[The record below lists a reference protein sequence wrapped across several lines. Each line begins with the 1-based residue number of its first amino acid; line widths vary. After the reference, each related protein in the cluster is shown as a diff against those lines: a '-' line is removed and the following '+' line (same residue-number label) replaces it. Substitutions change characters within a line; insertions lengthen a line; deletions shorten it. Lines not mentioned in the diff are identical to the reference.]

1 MTQIDFRRWGKITLV
16 IIILYTLYIGLV
28 TKDPFWL
35 ILGCIGILVLIRKK
49 IALKEKLQL
58 KGISKLD

>member
-16 IIILYTLYIGLV
+16 IVILYTLYISLR
-28 TKDPFWL
+28 TNDPFWL
-35 ILGCIGILVLIRKK
+35 IIGCIGILVLIRKK

-58 KGISKLD
+58 KGISRLD

>member
-1 MTQIDFRRWGKITLV
+1 MTQIDFRHWGKITLV
-16 IIILYTLYIGLV
+16 IIILYTLYINLV
-28 TKDPFWL
+28 TNDPFWL

>member
-16 IIILYTLYIGLV
+16 IIILYTLYISLV
-28 TKDPFWL
+28 TNDPFWL